1 MAQSGYTPIVL
12 FHSNTSGNQPTTSN
26 LQAGELALNI
36 PDGKIYYNTGS
47 GIAVL
52 IGTSGY
58 SGFSGYS
65 GIGFSGGS
73 GFSGYSGYSGSS
85 ATLNTVDFTATSG
98 QTTFS
103 VTYSPTLLQGV
114 YRNGVKLGLTDY
126 TATNGTSIVL
136 ATGAITGDLIEVQY
150 FSNAAVTGTSG
161 YSGYSGY
168 SGVTGS
174 NGTSGFSGY
183 SGTNG
188 ASGTSGYSGSGVSGY
203 SGFSG
208 YSGATAAASI
218 PSGSVMLFYQ
228 SAAPTGWT
236 QVTTLNDYALRLVSG
251 TGGTTSGTT
260 AFSTVFTNQTPTIN
274 VSGLSVGATTL
285 STTQMP
291 SHNHSFTYGAY
302 NIEGSTYVVNNGC
315 VTSLNA
321 GCIQGRATAN
331 GNIGNTGGG
340 SSHTHSI
347 SGSASSSAITLNV
360 QYANIII
367 CSKN

>member
-73 GFSGYSGYSGSS
+73 GFSGYSGYSGFSGAS

-168 SGVTGS
+168 SGVTGT

-188 ASGTSGYSGSGVSGY
+188 TNGTNGTSGFSGYSGSGVSGY

-208 YSGATAAASI
+208 YSGSAATASI
-218 PSGSVMLFYQ
+218 PSGSVLLFYQ

-236 QVTTLNDYALRLVSG
+236 QVTTLNDYDLRLVSG
-251 TGGTTSGTT
+251 TGGSTGGTT
-260 AFSTVFTNQTPTIN
+260 AYSSVFTNQTPSIN
-274 VSGLSVGATTL
+274 VSGLSAAATTL
-285 STTQMP
+285 STAQIA
-291 SHNHSFTYGAY
+291 SHAHGYLASGGFCPCPPGGAIQTTYGSSS
-302 NIEGSTYVVNNGC
+302 G
-315 VTSLNA
+315 VTNSA
-321 GCIQGRATAN
+321 
-331 GNIGNTGGG
+331 GGG
-340 SSHTHSI
+340 GSHTHSI
-347 SGSASSSAITLNV
+347 SCSASSSTITLNV
-360 QYANIII
+360 RYANVII